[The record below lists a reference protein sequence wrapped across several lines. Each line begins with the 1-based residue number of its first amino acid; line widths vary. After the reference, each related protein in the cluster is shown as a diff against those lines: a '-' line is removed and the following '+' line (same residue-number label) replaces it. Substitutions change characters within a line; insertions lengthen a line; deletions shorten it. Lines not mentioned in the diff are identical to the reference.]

1 MYKARALGLSLGHR
15 AAIWGLTPYLPVTPV
30 SVNPEMSLGRRGPEA
45 AWLQGKAGAEA
56 DGAGGSVP
64 ISQCPF
70 GDMVRDRGP
79 QGQWVPSTTQNS
91 CQLCLLSWEDGAH
104 FLSDHLLLVRKG

>member
-56 DGAGGSVP
+56 DGARGSVP

-70 GDMVRDRGP
+70 GDMVRDRGSSGSVGP
-79 QGQWVPSTTQNS
+79 LYHPE
-91 CQLCLLSWEDGAH
+91 LMPALLA
-104 FLSDHLLLVRKG
+104 LL